1 MLGNLQL
8 IYDSRNYTV
17 INVDDDI
24 ICFSYK
30 KLIGAYNTVNQKLVK
45 FNKNITTET
54 NKKHF
59 AYFLKYL
66 QKKSWQVKLNV
77 ILSYKINLLFGGNK
91 KNE

>member
-1 MLGNLQL
+1 MLNSVQ
-8 IYDSRNYTV
+8 IIQNSRNYN
-17 INVDDDI
+17 IIQIDNDI

-30 KLIGAYNTVNQKLVK
+30 KPICTYNGEDKKLVK

-66 QKKSWQVKLNV
+66 QKTLDKL
-77 ILSYKINLLFGGNK
+77 K
-91 KNE
+91 

>member
-1 MLGNLQL
+1 MLSNLQL

-17 INVDDDI
+17 IQVDDDI

-30 KLIGAYNTVNQKLVK
+30 KPICAYNTVDKKLVK

-59 AYFLKYL
+59 AFFLKYL
-66 QKKSWQVKLNV
+66 QKSIDKLN
-77 ILSYKINLLFGGNK
+77 
-91 KNE
+91 